1 MLCHSYFLGSSIY
14 SNNYLTIKII
24 AFDMNKTEKPSK
36 TFPIICEFID
46 DAVGL
51 HAYVVIDSLKDG
63 RSCGGLRITDDLTVD
78 EVKALAHA
86 MTYKYCFLKQNLG
99 GAKSG
104 ILVPKDCTHEQR
116 TKILEAFG
124 RSASFL
130 LRNGTYKIWTDLN
143 SSVDDISII
152 MNAAGCDF
160 HGISDSAYFTALSVA
175 SAVKACCETKDVD
188 ISGSSVII
196 EGFGGVGMNLA
207 SELARWGVKI
217 TGVSTVKGALYDADG
232 LDINKLIALKKQYK
246 DDLVNHYNPDCVI
259 TKELLLEKNT
269 DVLIPCARTWSI
281 NKTNM
286 DKINAKIIVPGA
298 NAPLT
303 QEAEE
308 FLFKKGIF
316 YLPDFICN
324 LGGIFGTGLYDAG
337 NPIPR
342 VRRFIINTYGQ
353 LIKELIL
360 MSIKKHC
367 PPSKIAQVVVEKNC
381 NTDTQRIQHEPMTK
395 KVFKKWFIR
404 ILQFLRFFPGIQ
416 AWFSLK
422 SQQRIFIENINCI
435 KNQC

>member
-1 MLCHSYFLGSSIY
+1 MD
-14 SNNYLTIKII
+14 N
-24 AFDMNKTEKPSK
+24 TEKHSK
-36 TFPIICEFID
+36 TFPIIHEFID
-46 DAVGL
+46 KNIGL

-78 EVKALAHA
+78 EIKALAHA

-104 ILVPKDCTHEQR
+104 ILVPKDCTREQR

-143 SSVDDISII
+143 SSADDISTIL
-152 MNAAGCDF
+152 NAAGCDF
-160 HGISDSAYFTALSVA
+160 HGILDSAYFTALSVA
-175 SAVKACCETKDVD
+175 SAVKAGCETKGIDV
-188 ISGSSVII
+188 SSSSVII

-207 SELARWGVKI
+207 SELVKWGFKI
-217 TGVSTVKGALYDADG
+217 TGVSTVKGALYDAGG
-232 LDINKLIALKKQYK
+232 LDINKLIELKKQYK
-246 DDLVNHYNPDCVI
+246 DDLVNHYRLDCVI
-259 TKELLLEKNT
+259 SKELLLEKNT

-281 NKTNM
+281 NETNM
-286 DKINAKIIVPGA
+286 ANINTKIIVPGA

-308 FLFKKGIF
+308 FLFQKGIL

-367 PPSKIAQVVVEKNC
+367 PPSKIAQAVAEKNC
-381 NTDTQRIQHEPMTK
+381 NTDTQRIQHGPMTK
-395 KVFKKWFIR
+395 KVFKKWFSR
-404 ILQFLRFFPGIQ
+404 ILQFKRYFPRLQ
-416 AWFSLK
+416 AWISLK
-422 SQQRIFIENINCI
+422 SQKRIFIENINCI